1 MNEVIGIIITFLLGL
16 GALGAFWGKVSKVL
30 KAVKEILDVPYSV
43 GNVSRLIDEGLADK
57 TLTEDEVNA
66 IEAAI
71 KDVKT
76 QFEEAKA
83 AIGDLTFLKMKVSK

>member
-1 MNEVIGIIITFLLGL
+1 M
-16 GALGAFWGKVSKVL
+16 
-30 KAVKEILDVPYSV
+30 
-43 GNVSRLIDEGLADK
+43 
-57 TLTEDEVNA
+57 TEEEVNA

-83 AIGDLTFLKMKVSK
+83 AIADLTFLKMKVAL